1 MNEIRAFLLS
11 SRDEGYA
18 AFQRKLL
25 PGVGNIVGVRM
36 PLVRGYVKRALK
48 DGRWKSWPEPDADAP
63 YEELM
68 IRGLILA
75 QADMPF
81 DEHTRA
87 MEAFLTRIDN
97 WGVCDGVCSAC
108 RFLRGDRE
116 RGYRWLTHLLESDRE
131 FTVRFALVCLCDH
144 FAREGDW
151 TARVLEAARTAKC
164 GENYY
169 ARVAL
174 AWLLAE
180 TASADAGA
188 VTDFLRGG
196 IDPFVRS
203 RAVRKIR
210 ESYKISAAD
219 KAAFDDM
226 LRDMK
231 KQRSGYP
238 LNC

>member
-1 MNEIRAFLLS
+1 MRELRAFLLS

-25 PGVGNIVGVRM
+25 PGVENIVGVRM
-36 PLVRGYVKRALK
+36 PLVRGYVKQALR
-48 DGRWKSWPEPDADAP
+48 DGRWENWPEPDADAP
-63 YEELM
+63 YEEMM

-81 DEHTRA
+81 DEHARA
-87 MEAFLTRIDN
+87 MEAFLPRIDN

-108 RFLRGDRE
+108 RFLRDDRA
-116 RGYRWLTHLLESDRE
+116 RGYRWIMRLLESGAE

-151 TARVLEAARTAKC
+151 TARVLEAARTAQC

-180 TASADAGA
+180 TASADASA

-196 IDPFVRS
+196 IDPFV
-203 RAVRKIR
+203 
-210 ESYKISAAD
+210 
-219 KAAFDDM
+219 AAFDDM

-231 KQRSGYP
+231 NKGEDTH
-238 LNC
+238 

>member
-1 MNEIRAFLLS
+1 MRELSAFLLS
-11 SRDEGYA
+11 ARDEGYA

-25 PGVGNIVGVRM
+25 PGVENIVGVRM
-36 PLVRGYVKRALK
+36 PLIRGYVKQALK
-48 DGRWKSWPEPDADAP
+48 NGRWKSWPEPDADAP
-63 YEELM
+63 YEEM
-68 IRGLILA
+68 IIRGLILA

-87 MEAFLTRIDN
+87 MEAFLPRIDN

-108 RFLRGDRE
+108 RFRRDDRE
-116 RGYRWLTHLLESDRE
+116 RGYRWLMHLLESDEE

-144 FAREGDW
+144 FAREREW
-151 TARVLEAARTAKC
+151 TARVLEAARLASC

-174 AWLLAE
+174 VWLLAE

-188 VTDFLRGG
+188 VMDFLRGE

-203 RAVRKIR
+203 RAVRKIK
-210 ESYKISAAD
+210 ESCKISAAD
-219 KAAFDDM
+219 KTAFDDM

-231 KQRSGYP
+231 NKGVDTH
-238 LNC
+238 